1 MLFVSYGART
11 CSNILTVLQRSGCYH
26 GKCDHHQQCTIHTDT
41 WTTQCTV
48 FVLQTLLCI
57 QVIYSYTLYCK
68 LWGFAYNAYALSS
81 ILGFSMQHYCILFW
95 FQTSEQSC
103 PLRDL
108 RVKKQNT
115 KNNNKKNRTE
125 TLSFLSICS
134 WACEQDQ
141 TRSSHCLFAKLWQH
155 CEAGWGGG
163 GCLLKQLRLLM
174 SPELST
180 SVTKHMDNK
189 SEVGKWQKNSLHWET
204 AENRA
209 ET

>member
-115 KNNNKKNRTE
+115 KNNNKKTEQKPWVSSLSAVEHVNRTKPIHHIAYLPSCGN
-125 TLSFLSICS
+125 TV
-134 WACEQDQ
+134 
-141 TRSSHCLFAKLWQH
+141 RR
-155 CEAGWGGG
+155 GG